1 MGWFSN
7 AFHSVTHSIGHGLT
21 QAKNAVGSGLT
32 KAGHYASTATNYV
45 GSTIVP
51 PVYKAAK
58 TVTGQVFDHV
68 VKPVAAEG
76 MKFAKKGE
84 AFVMANVDTAVNLQQ
99 SVATAAGGLGN
110 FATNV
115 EQGVGGFLGNLWSYV
130 LIGEGVLADAFM
142 MRR

>member
-21 QAKNAVGSGLT
+21 QVKNAVGSGLT
-32 KAGHYASTATNYV
+32 KAGHYASTAANYV
-45 GSTIVP
+45 ASDVVP
-51 PVYKAAK
+51 PVYQATK
-58 TVTGQVFDHV
+58 TVTGQAFDHI
-68 VKPVAAEG
+68 VKPVVAEG

-84 AFVMANVDTAVNLQQ
+84 AFVSANVDTAVNLQQ
-99 SVATAAGGLGN
+99 SIATAAGGLGN

-115 EQGVGGFLGNLWSYV
+115 EQGVGGFLGNSWSYV
-130 LIGEGVLADAFM
+130 LIGGGVLAVAFL